1 MTLPHDLKDYRAD
14 DDPFVIL
21 SGDACVLIL
30 CAIIAVCLMFPE
42 LARI

>member
-1 MTLPHDLKDYRAD
+1 MNLPHDLKNFRAD
-14 DDPFVIL
+14 EDPFVIL

-30 CAIIAVCLMFPE
+30 CAIIAMCLIFPE